1 MLLGARS
8 QLLSVT
14 DNPDLSRRERRKLEV
29 QMRIAEAAMSL
40 MEQKG
45 CEQATV
51 EDICEQ
57 ADIARK
63 TFYNHYS
70 GKQELIYQLCDKL
83 LYSPNEALL
92 KILYE
97 QEQSLRETIQS
108 YMGSIETGL
117 GTYAAIERLLIREAM
132 MGANTDS
139 RANDHLQMSCAGFK
153 RLVERAQQNGEVSDK
168 LSADFYAEIIVS
180 AINGIMIHWTSFP
193 DYPLA
198 QRIDELTRYLL
209 FSVCEYQEAD

>member
-1 MLLGARS
+1 MLSVKG
-8 QLLSVT
+8 QLLSLAEE
-14 DNPDLSRRERRKLEV
+14 PDLSRRERRKLEV
-29 QMRIAEAAMSL
+29 QKRIAEAAMSL
-40 MEQKG
+40 MEEKG
-45 CEQATV
+45 CDGTTV
-51 EDICEQ
+51 EDICEL

-70 GKQELIYQLCDKL
+70 GKQELIQKL
-83 LYSPNEALL
+83 YDELLFSPNEALL
-92 KILYE
+92 KLLYE
-97 QEQSLRETIQS
+97 DDQSLRETLS
-108 YMGSIETGL
+108 RYMGSIEGEL
-117 GTYAAIERLLIREAM
+117 GNYAAIEKLLIREAM

-139 RANDHLQMSCAGFK
+139 RADEHLKTSCAAFK
-153 RLVERAQQNGEVSDK
+153 RLVVRAQERGEVSDK

-209 FSVCEYQEAD
+209 FSVCEYQEPE